1 MGTPDK
7 TYLYCYDDHRNFTE
21 DVRKRFSD
29 TARYVVRS
37 FQSSDEFIK
46 HLDAEKEYKYC
57 KVAIIGVNE
66 SAENVEFVDHLAAS
80 VKNIDNKTG
89 LILIIPEEKKD
100 AVKKAVKFNIDSYIP
115 KNANTVLRV
124 HNAVKKLI
132 SEYNLI
138 KLRRRR
144 NFSLSVLILVTI
156 IASLLII
163 TFYLRFHN
171 LI

>member
-1 MGTPDK
+1 MGIPDK
-7 TYLYCYDDHRNFTE
+7 TYLYCYDDHRYFIE

-29 TARYVVRS
+29 TTRYVVRS
-37 FQSSDEFIK
+37 FQSPTEFIN
-46 HLDAEKEYKYC
+46 HLGEEKEQKYC
-57 KVAIIGVNE
+57 KVAIIGVSE
-66 SAENVEFVDHLAAS
+66 SAEKIESVDRLASS

-89 LILIIPEEKKD
+89 LILIIPEEKTD
-100 AVKKAVKFNIDSYIP
+100 EVKKAVRFNIDSYIP
-115 KNANTVLRV
+115 KNANTILRV

-144 NFSLSVLILVTI
+144 NFSLSVMVVITI
-156 IASLLII
+156 IASVLTLIL
-163 TFYLRFHN
+163 YLQFQD